1 MKVPLI
7 FWFIMI
13 FYLCFISN
21 YGLNGYGY
29 ILEIVLGIDK
39 LIHASRNIC
48 GCLTLNEIHI
58 KLTSLIIYFIN
69 DNLINMSSTPPP
81 KGKKTVFYIAH
92 LIILSTSKETSIY
105 QKFKDKIFNLFEAPN
120 QHNCCVPV
128 LWKFLQVLISVL
140 GKWSI

>member
-21 YGLNGYGY
+21 YGLNGYVY
-29 ILEIVLGIDK
+29 ILEIVLSIEK

-58 KLTSLIIYFIN
+58 KLTSLIIFSSN
-69 DNLINMSSTPPP
+69 DSPSTRHQHLHL
-81 KGKKTVFYIAH
+81 KGKKQYLVYIAH
-92 LIILSTSKETSIY
+92 LIILCTTTENSIY
-105 QKFKDKIFNLFEAPN
+105 WKFKDKIYHLF
-120 QHNCCVPV
+120 
-128 LWKFLQVLISVL
+128 
-140 GKWSI
+140 